1 MCTKNEL
8 SIILDHMYKA
18 YYAVYGK
25 DVVNILLY
33 GSYARG
39 DYNNDSD
46 IDIVAIVRGERY
58 DLQQKLDQLWDVS
71 SDLEV
76 EYGVIVSPTVIPFNE
91 YMEYREILPYYR
103 NIYKEGVAIG
113 N

>member
-33 GSYARG
+33 ESYARG
-39 DYNNDSD
+39 DYADFFIVSQSD
-46 IDIVAIVRGERY
+46 AKEQLSRAEEFYDTVERY
-58 DLQQKLDQLWDVS
+58 VQDNYGSALQAFPS
-71 SDLEV
+71 ER
-76 EYGVIVSPTVIPFNE
+76 T
-91 YMEYREILPYYR
+91 
-103 NIYKEGVAIG
+103 
-113 N
+113 